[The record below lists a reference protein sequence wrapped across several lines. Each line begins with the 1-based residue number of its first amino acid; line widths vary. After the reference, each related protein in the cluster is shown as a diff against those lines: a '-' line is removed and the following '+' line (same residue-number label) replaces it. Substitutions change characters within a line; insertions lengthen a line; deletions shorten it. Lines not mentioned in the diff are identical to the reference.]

1 MFSDC
6 LTHGGCWRALL
17 LLSGSLA
24 PIEDQPLAYTQ
35 SPLGAIRRSCTL
47 NRCGFPSVIHAYSPS
62 VALVYLLCHFLSQT
76 NFFFPQAGTELAS
89 CCRGFNPGTPHP
101 HCQIQQALISGR
113 RPGLDARPP
122 AGAGPHSFSKYLLHQ
137 DLGKAL
143 NGVTLSLLSQG
154 FLRIVLGRMETSVA
168 LCS

>member
-1 MFSDC
+1 MKTSLW
-6 LTHGGCWRALL
+6 LTLSLL
-17 LLSGSLA
+17 WV
-24 PIEDQPLAYTQ
+24 PYDDRVPLIA
-35 SPLGAIRRSCTL
+35 
-47 NRCGFPSVIHAYSPS
+47 
-62 VALVYLLCHFLSQT
+62 VAFHQWYMLTIPQWLLCTCFVIFYPRLISFSPRLALSWHH
-76 NFFFPQAGTELAS
+76 AAWV
-89 CCRGFNPGTPHP
+89 FNPGIPHP